1 MAKKPVLVVMA
12 AGMGSRYGGLKQID
26 PVGSCGEVILDY
38 SLYDAYEAGFD
49 TAVIIIKEAI
59 RADFMETVGKRLE
72 SCPMEI
78 RYAYQEQD
86 KMLPVGV
93 TVPEIR
99 GSKPWGTSH
108 AVLCAKEEIGDVPFV
123 VLNADDYYGKS
134 AFKVIYDYMSRAE
147 DGEKYDFAM
156 VGYHL
161 CNTVSDYGSVARGIC
176 QQDEAHNLT
185 AIVERLRIETY
196 ENGIHF
202 TEDGENWTDLDPQSL
217 VSMNMFGFTP
227 AFLRELE
234 AKFPVFLEEELPQN
248 PAKKE
253 FLLPMTVGELLKEGK
268 ANVKV
273 LSSADRWYGVTYA
286 ADKQTVV
293 EVLKD
298 KAAQG
303 LYPKDGLWSK

>member
-72 SCPMEI
+72 NCPMEI

-86 KMLPVGV
+86 KMLPAGFS
-93 TVPEIR
+93 VPKER
-99 GSKPWGTSH
+99 GAKPWGTSH
-108 AVLCAKEEIGDVPFV
+108 AVLCAKEEIGDGPFV

-147 DGEKYDFAM
+147 DGETYDFAM

-176 QQDEAHNLT
+176 QQDEEHNLT
-185 AIVERLRIETY
+185 AIVERLRVETY
-196 ENGIHF
+196 PGGIHF

-234 AKFPVFLEEELPQN
+234 ARFPVFLEEELPQN

-253 FLLPMTVGELLKEGK
+253 FLLPMIVGELLKEGK